1 MSCWTTYAKWIYMR
15 GNALLPPYSPVRI
28 YIYMK
33 SISAPVELQ
42 LSYRSVRCILLPQ
55 SHLPSLH
62 QHL

>member
-1 MSCWTTYAKWIYMR
+1 MR